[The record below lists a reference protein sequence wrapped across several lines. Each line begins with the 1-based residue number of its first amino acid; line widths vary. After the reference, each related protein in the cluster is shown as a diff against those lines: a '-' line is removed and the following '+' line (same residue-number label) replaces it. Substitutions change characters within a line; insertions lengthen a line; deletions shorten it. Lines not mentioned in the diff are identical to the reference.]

1 MPTSDASA
9 SSNAPLSEQDEPI
22 YLAVGQLRHPH
33 GVQGEMLMAVLTDFP
48 ERLRPGKRLLVGE
61 QREEIILRSARTHA
75 RGLLV
80 SFQGYDSPESVGRFR
95 NQYVFVKAAEVPP
108 LPEGE
113 YYHHQL
119 IGLRVIAE
127 DDQPLGILTEIL
139 ETGANDVYVV
149 KDENGSELLLPSI
162 PTVVLKVDLGRGEM
176 RVHLL
181 PGLRGEE

>member
-1 MPTSDASA
+1 MPTSDVSA
-9 SSNAPLSEQDEPI
+9 PSDTPLPEQGKTV

-33 GVQGEMLMAVLTDFP
+33 GVRGEMLMSVLTDFP

-61 QREEIILRSARTHA
+61 QHERLVLRSVRTHA

-80 SFQGYDSPESVGRFR
+80 SFRGYDTPEAVGRFR
-95 NQYVFVKAAEVPP
+95 NQYAFVDAAEVPP

-119 IGLRVIAE
+119 VGLQVVA
-127 DDQPLGILTEIL
+127 DDGRRLGVLSEIL

-149 KDENGSELLLPSI
+149 KDDGGGELLLPAI
-162 PTVVLKVDLGRGEM
+162 PTVVLNVDLGRGEM